1 MSASRTDLLR
11 VSYIHIGVGSGV
23 VCSTL
28 IGNARASVRGMD
40 NRRFHAFFV
49 SCIDNHHKV
58 ALDMDTLSNVTFP
71 GVEATTPR
79 AGAAAS
85 ILPEATSTQKGVSVE
100 YVPSPDKQW
109 YVLRT
114 SYAREDVAADYMI
127 SHGSYVYVAKR
138 RTRQRDKDGRLHK
151 VLQVLTPNL
160 IFAYLSPDEAKRYVS
175 DTPQLSF
182 LSYYYNHF
190 QQGLD
195 YKNPPLVIPQSQ
207 MLNFIRATSTQNE
220 HLLAVNAKECR
231 YLRDGALVRVIDGE
245 FKGVEGRLAR
255 ISGQQ
260 RIVISLPQGEIT
272 IATAYIPTAF
282 IRVKD

>member
-1 MSASRTDLLR
+1 
-11 VSYIHIGVGSGV
+11 
-23 VCSTL
+23 
-28 IGNARASVRGMD
+28 MD

-85 ILPEATSTQKGVSVE
+85 ILPEAMSTQKGVSVE

-127 SHGSYVYVAKR
+127 SHGTYVYVAKR

-160 IFAYLSPDEAKRYVS
+160 IFAYLSPDEANRYVS

-231 YLRDGALVRVIDGE
+231 YLHDGALVRVVDGE

-260 RIVISLPQGEIT
+260 RIVVSLPQGEIT

-282 IRVKD
+282 LRVKD